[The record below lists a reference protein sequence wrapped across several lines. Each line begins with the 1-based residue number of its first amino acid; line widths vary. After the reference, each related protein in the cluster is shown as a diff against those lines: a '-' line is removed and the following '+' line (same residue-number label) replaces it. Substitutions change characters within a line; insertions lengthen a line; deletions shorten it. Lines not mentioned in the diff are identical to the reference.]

1 MDRRKHTVPEIS
13 ADTIRQMDERNR
25 GDISDLKKGQENIN
39 QTLLDFH
46 GTLSRIDER
55 LKDQKDIEDRVAAIE
70 TDVNQAKG
78 VGKVAGILLTLSEV
92 GHWIFNGIHR

>member
-1 MDRRKHTVPEIS
+1 MDRRKHTEPEIS

-25 GDISDLKKGQENIN
+25 GDIADLKQGQDRI
-39 QTLLDFH
+39 TDSITDLH
-46 GTLSRIDER
+46 KTVSRIDER
-55 LKDQKDIEDRVAAIE
+55 LKDQKDIEERVAAIE

>member
-1 MDRRKHTVPEIS
+1 MPEIS

-78 VGKVAGILLTLSEV
+78 VGKVAGLLIAASQV
-92 GHWIFNGIHR
+92 GQWIFSAFHSR